1 MAHRRVY
8 LIRHARTAGNEKG
21 RYTGCRTDEEL
32 SASGVRETISR
43 KAEYGALP
51 GEEREKLRFYASP
64 LKRAMQTAQI
74 LFDDPEITPVPDL
87 REIDFGAFEGK
98 DHAQLSG
105 NPLYRQWIDSNG
117 TLPFPGG
124 EDRNSFVKRSLHGFY
139 AVLGD
144 LSADETAVIICHGG
158 TLMAVMSELTGR
170 EYFDFMAGN
179 LEGYRLDLEMGREG
193 ILDFSYSRF
202 GDRDPA

>member
-1 MAHRRVY
+1 M
-8 LIRHARTAGNEKG
+8 
-21 RYTGCRTDEEL
+21 
-32 SASGVRETISR
+32 
-43 KAEYGALP
+43 
-51 GEEREKLRFYASP
+51 
-64 LKRAMQTAQI
+64 
-74 LFDDPEITPVPDL
+74 
-87 REIDFGAFEGK
+87 
-98 DHAQLSG
+98 
-105 NPLYRQWIDSNG
+105 
-117 TLPFPGG
+117 
-124 EDRNSFVKRSLHGFY
+124 KRSLQGFY